1 MIGHSVERAT
11 GEEAVGAVDGRA
23 HNSHHIEEVVANTPY
38 TYPYRITA
46 SCHQMLI
53 STPSF
58 GNHTNN
64 YHINN
69 LRRHYHL

>member
-38 TYPYRITA
+38 TYPYRIT
-46 SCHQMLI
+46 CIM
-53 STPSF
+53 PS
-58 GNHTNN
+58 NVN
-64 YHINN
+64 INP
-69 LRRHYHL
+69 LPLVIT